1 MVIQIEKISS
11 IDIVPIKRDPIQ
23 QLDDAIEML
32 QNGTN
37 RIPSRW
43 NGIDLGLLQTII
55 SKSFKNLSLFI

>member
-1 MVIQIEKISS
+1 MGTQTEKISS
-11 IDIVPIKRDPIQ
+11 MDLVPIKRDPIQ

-43 NGIDLGLLQTII
+43 NRIDL
-55 SKSFKNLSLFI
+55 